1 MKVYLLQRERKKEK
15 KEGERERELIVL
27 TINYFVFNYTLFCV
41 LKRCKKDPFIGSLN
55 NFITIDANKT
65 SLRRIITLVR

>member
-1 MKVYLLQRERKKEK
+1 MNADSNSEGIFAAERKEKRK

-41 LKRCKKDPFIGSLN
+41 LKKWQM
-55 NFITIDANKT
+55 
-65 SLRRIITLVR
+65 